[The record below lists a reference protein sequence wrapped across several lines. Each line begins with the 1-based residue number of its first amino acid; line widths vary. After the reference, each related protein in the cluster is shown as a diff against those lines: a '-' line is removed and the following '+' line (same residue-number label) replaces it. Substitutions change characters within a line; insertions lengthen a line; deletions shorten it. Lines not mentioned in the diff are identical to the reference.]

1 MLVYV
6 VVNSFIGL
14 SKKKPFLP
22 GDLKMPLVTMSVF
35 HLQFL
40 IGIILYVVSPKVQFS
55 KEMLHITVLRYFTIE
70 HVFLMIISIV
80 LITAGYSVAKRRKGE
95 NNHRFIFYIYF
106 IALLIILYAIP
117 WPFKAN
123 LGGSWF

>member
-1 MLVYV
+1 MLVYA
-6 VVNSFIGL
+6 VVNSFKGL

-22 GDLKMPLVTMSVF
+22 GDLKMSLITMSLF

-40 IGIILYVVSPKVQFS
+40 IGLILYMVSPKVQFA
-55 KEMLHITVLRYFTIE
+55 KEMFHLAVLRYFTIE
-70 HVFLMIISIV
+70 HVFFMVISIT
-80 LITAGYSVAKRRKGE
+80 LITIGYSLAKRRTGE
-95 NNHRFIFYIYF
+95 NGHKLIFYIYSV
-106 IALLIILYAIP
+106 ALLIILYAIP